1 VTTIN
6 QSAFDGCLALAYVE
20 IPASV
25 TTINTNAF
33 NNFGKTASATTI
45 QFDNAYPIVSS
56 TGASSV
62 FARSPANYSTYTV
75 NVYNY
80 TGAAYDADFVA
91 MVAPFTNPVNYIAGS
106 SCFDAA
112 TTTVLLAGS
121 GAAKH
126 SYVPIT
132 SLAVGNLVQTLR
144 HGARA
149 VKHIGRGRGCNYTPP
164 ASAPGWT
171 NWNTNMWKLPATEE
185 AATPLIVTGGHG
197 ILFEPDDPALTQKMD
212 RTNRVYLFGE
222 EGVDDPDHVVPSV
235 EGRYLLL
242 AAAYPGA
249 TLLPNG
255 FKHDYVHIC
264 LDNDGDQD
272 MRYAVFINGGYITE
286 TPSEAQFLEHK
297 YDCVDS
303 LPQQPPLLHQD
314 KKIRL

>member
-1 VTTIN
+1 M
-6 QSAFDGCLALAYVE
+6 SD
-20 IPASV
+20 S
-25 TTINTNAF
+25 
-33 NNFGKTASATTI
+33 
-45 QFDNAYPIVSS
+45 D
-56 TGASSV
+56 
-62 FARSPANYSTYTV
+62 YSTYTV

-91 MVAPFTNPVNYIAGS
+91 MVAKFTAPPVNYIAGS

-112 TTTVLLAGS
+112 TTTVLAGS
-121 GAAKH
+121 GAKD

-132 SLAVGNLVQTLR
+132 SLAVGDLVQTLR

-149 VKHIGRGRGCNYTPP
+149 VKHIGRGRGCNYTPT

-171 NWNTNMWKLPATEE
+171 NWNTNMWKLPA
-185 AATPLIVTGGHG
+185 AANPSAAPLIVTGGHG
-197 ILFEPDDPALTQKMD
+197 ILFELNDPALTAEMD
-212 RTNRVYLFGE
+212 RANRAYFFGD
-222 EGVDDPDHVVPSV
+222 EGVDDPDRVVPSV

-272 MRYAVFINGGYITE
+272 MRYAVFVNGGHVTE

-297 YDCVDS
+297 YDRVDS
-303 LPQQPPLLHQD
+303 LRQQQPLHQD
-314 KKIRL
+314 KRPRL